1 MKKILFS
8 LMAVVLLSISGG
20 SAFALTNGAC
30 GGDDLMYIAHEPP
43 TVPRVLCIAGTA
55 STPSYA
61 GSPTYVWSWDCVG
74 IDGGT
79 TDSPQKV
86 ITGMSTAMQNGDI
99 SGALAYV
106 GKASQ
111 AKVGAALRKMDTSA
125 RLRLAI
131 AVLGAKKVVESGN
144 RIVYKGT
151 IILPNGQK
159 IEETFEIITEDGIWK
174 LASL

>member
-1 MKKILFS
+1 MLVKLS
-8 LMAVVLLSISGG
+8 LVLTFNEEVYFLMGRKLLIALLVSIAVVWIQG
-20 SAFALTNGAC
+20 C
-30 GGDDLMYIAHEPP
+30 GGGGQ
-43 TVPRVLCIAGTA
+43 TGN
-55 STPSYA
+55 
-61 GSPTYVWSWDCVG
+61 
-74 IDGGT
+74 DGGT
-79 TDSPQKV
+79 TGNSPQHV

-111 AKVGAALRKMDTSA
+111 AKVGGALRKMDTSA

-174 LASL
+174 LDSL